1 MSTPVPCQ
9 VSVHPPD
16 WRAMPFRNE
25 ASERRGPTAP
35 IEVEL
40 GCADAEFCDIPVE
53 GICGA
58 ADATG
63 ICRVRPEACTEQT
76 ATDVLSKRY
85 RSELECSSGWQEV
98 VGHSAL
104 AEGVGKTA
112 YVKTICRRAKPD
124 EAPRR

>member
-1 MSTPVPCQ
+1 MDNFVGIILICL
-9 VSVHPPD
+9 
-16 WRAMPFRNE
+16 
-25 ASERRGPTAP
+25 TA
-35 IEVEL
+35 VK
-40 GCADAEFCDIPVE
+40 
-53 GICGA
+53 
-58 ADATG
+58 
-63 ICRVRPEACTEQT
+63 PEACTEQT